1 MLGVARPEP
10 TRETGYAVEYGV
22 NRANLW
28 PDPFMRHRSEAA
40 ALAQGWDFG
49 FDPGPGGAA

>member
-10 TRETGYAVEYGV
+10 TWKTGYAVEYGV

-40 ALAQGWDFG
+40 ALARV
-49 FDPGPGGAA
+49 